1 VARTSTTR
9 SATKRQASSR
19 RPAPGGAPG
28 GAPAPGWIWGLG
40 GLAAG
45 LSVALLVHVYHQ
57 DRGGVAGLEGL
68 LPDPPAAGAPPAA
81 PTDEPSRPAPQFEFY
96 RLLPQQEV
104 VVPEPEPL
112 PPRETARDT
121 GAQPATEPA
130 SSSARYLLQAGSFRS
145 GEDAERLKARLAL
158 LGIEAGI
165 QTVELAGGETW
176 HRVRVG
182 PLPAGERLN
191 QVRARLERNAIESI
205 LLKRGG

>member
-1 VARTSTTR
+1 MARSATTR

-19 RPAPGGAPG
+19 RPATAGAPQS
-28 GAPAPGWIWGLG
+28 GWVWGLG

-45 LSVALLVHVYHQ
+45 LGVALLVHIYHQ

-68 LPDPPAAGAPPAA
+68 LPEPPAAGAPPTA
-81 PTDEPSRPAPQFEFY
+81 PAEQASRPAPQFEFY

-112 PPRETARDT
+112 PPRETADEPGER
-121 GAQPATEPA
+121 PAIESA
-130 SSSARYLLQAGSFRS
+130 SASARYLLQAGSFRS
-145 GEDAERLKARLAL
+145 GADAERLKARLAL
-158 LGIEAGI
+158 LGIEASI

-191 QVRARLERNAIESI
+191 QVRARLERNAIDTI
-205 LLKRGG
+205 MLKRGG

>member
-1 VARTSTTR
+1 MARSGTARST
-9 SATKRQASSR
+9 AKRQASSR
-19 RPAPGGAPG
+19 RPAAGGA
-28 GAPAPGWIWGLG
+28 GAPQPGWVWGLG

-45 LSVALLVHVYHQ
+45 LSVALLVHIYHQ
-57 DRGGVAGLEGL
+57 DRGGMAGLEGL

-81 PTDEPSRPAPQFEFY
+81 PAGEPSRPAPQFEFY

-112 PPRETARDT
+112 PPREAAGDA
-121 GAQPATEPA
+121 GENSPADPA
-130 SSSARYLLQAGSFRS
+130 PSSARYLLQAGSFRS

>member
-1 VARTSTTR
+1 MAR
-9 SATKRQASSR
+9 SASPRSSAKRQASSR
-19 RPAPGGAPG
+19 RPAPGGAPQ
-28 GAPAPGWIWGLG
+28 PGWVWGLG

-45 LSVALLVHVYHQ
+45 LTVALLVHVYHQ

-68 LPDPPAAGAPPAA
+68 LPEPPAAGA
-81 PTDEPSRPAPQFEFY
+81 PSRPAPQFEFY

-112 PPRETARDT
+112 PPRETPSDA
-121 GAQPATEPA
+121 AAEPVTESA

-191 QVRARLERNAIESI
+191 QVRARLERNAIDSI

>member
-1 VARTSTTR
+1 MARSATTR

-19 RPAPGGAPG
+19 RPAPAGAPQ
-28 GAPAPGWIWGLG
+28 PGWVWGLG

-45 LSVALLVHVYHQ
+45 LSVALLVHIYHQ

-68 LPDPPAAGAPPAA
+68 LPEPPAAGAPPIA
-81 PTDEPSRPAPQFEFY
+81 PAEQASRPAPQFEFY

-112 PPRETARDT
+112 PPRETAGEPGER
-121 GAQPATEPA
+121 PAIESA
-130 SSSARYLLQAGSFRS
+130 SASARYLLQAGSFRS

-191 QVRARLERNAIESI
+191 QIRARLERNAIDTI